1 MTQAGLW
8 AIAGAAAFLAAV
20 SAAADWRRERRR
32 ELDRVGWVPWGALQF
47 GGLLVA
53 VVAAALAVKV
63 G

>member
-8 AIAGAAAFLAAV
+8 ILAGAAALLAAV
-20 SAAADWRRERRR
+20 SAGADWRRARRR

-47 GGLLVA
+47 GGILFA
-53 VVAAALAVKV
+53 VVAAALAVKA